1 MQSAQPSL
9 FTRGDTILGACE
21 GIGEDFGI
29 NAHFIRVGLAVMLFW
44 SPVAALATY
53 AALALAVFIA
63 RRLYPVA
70 TPAAASADSTPV
82 PAAAL
87 HGQNDQPME
96 LAAAA

>member
-29 NAHFIRVGLAVMLFW
+29 NAHFIRVGLAVMMFW
-44 SPVAALATY
+44 SPAAALASY

-63 RRLYPVA
+63 RWLYPVA
-70 TPAAASADSTPV
+70 TPAAARAASAQS
-82 PAAAL
+82 AAL
-87 HGQNDQPME
+87 RSQNDQPME